1 MEYATG
7 PPIGRS
13 APYDRGRP
21 PGMTGRPL
29 GNARFSEPGR
39 TWRIPV
45 DQLAQR
51 GGFHGGDSLPILKG
65 PPESPRRLHDEE
77 DSVPLS
83 EHEQRMLEQMERAL
97 YAEDPKFASAL
108 EGSGLRTYT
117 RRRVYQAVA
126 GFLVGIALLMAGMVA
141 KQVWL
146 SVVGF
151 LVMLG
156 CAVLAVTGWRKA
168 PKPGEQPA
176 AGAAQA
182 QGRRQVRQR
191 RSMMDRIEQRWQRR

>member
-1 MEYATG
+1 M
-7 PPIGRS
+7 
-13 APYDRGRP
+13 
-21 PGMTGRPL
+21 
-29 GNARFSEPGR
+29 
-39 TWRIPV
+39 
-45 DQLAQR
+45 
-51 GGFHGGDSLPILKG
+51 
-65 PPESPRRLHDEE
+65 
-77 DSVPLS
+77 PLS

-97 YAEDPKFASAL
+97 YAEDPKFATAL

-141 KQVWL
+141 QQIWI

-168 PKPGEQPA
+168 PKPGEQQAGSGAA
-176 AGAAQA
+176 AG
-182 QGRRQVRQR
+182 GRRTRQR
-191 RSMMDRIEQRWQRR
+191 RSMMNRIEERWQRRRDEQQGGGH

>member
-1 MEYATG
+1 MRAGFTG
-7 PPIGRS
+7 AIPCLSWKG
-13 APYDRGRP
+13 
-21 PGMTGRPL
+21 
-29 GNARFSEPGR
+29 
-39 TWRIPV
+39 RIPAV
-45 DQLAQR
+45 PAAD
-51 GGFHGGDSLPILKG
+51 
-65 PPESPRRLHDEE
+65 DEE

-97 YAEDPKFASAL
+97 YAEDPKFATAL

-141 KQVWL
+141 QQMWVSVAL
-146 SVVGF
+146 GVVGF

-168 PKPGEQPA
+168 PKPGEQQA
-176 AGAAQA
+176 VRAGGA
-182 QGRRQVRQR
+182 GERRQSRQR
-191 RSMMDRIEQRWQRR
+191 RSVMNRIEQRWQRRRDEQGQ

>member
-1 MEYATG
+1 M
-7 PPIGRS
+7 
-13 APYDRGRP
+13 
-21 PGMTGRPL
+21 
-29 GNARFSEPGR
+29 
-39 TWRIPV
+39 
-45 DQLAQR
+45 
-51 GGFHGGDSLPILKG
+51 
-65 PPESPRRLHDEE
+65 
-77 DSVPLS
+77 PLS

-126 GFLVGIALLMAGMVA
+126 GFLVGIALLMAGVVA
-141 KQVWL
+141 QLILV

-176 AGAAQA
+176 GPA
-182 QGRRQVRQR
+182 RRQARPK
-191 RSMMDRIEQRWQRR
+191 RSMMDRIEQRWQRRRDEQGH

>member
-1 MEYATG
+1 M
-7 PPIGRS
+7 
-13 APYDRGRP
+13 
-21 PGMTGRPL
+21 
-29 GNARFSEPGR
+29 
-39 TWRIPV
+39 
-45 DQLAQR
+45 
-51 GGFHGGDSLPILKG
+51 
-65 PPESPRRLHDEE
+65 
-77 DSVPLS
+77 PLS

-141 KQVWL
+141 QLIWV

-176 AGAAQA
+176 GAVRR
-182 QGRRQVRQR
+182 QGRPK
-191 RSMMDRIEQRWQRR
+191 RSMMDRIEERWQRRRDEQGR

>member
-1 MEYATG
+1 M
-7 PPIGRS
+7 
-13 APYDRGRP
+13 
-21 PGMTGRPL
+21 
-29 GNARFSEPGR
+29 
-39 TWRIPV
+39 
-45 DQLAQR
+45 
-51 GGFHGGDSLPILKG
+51 
-65 PPESPRRLHDEE
+65 
-77 DSVPLS
+77 PLS

-117 RRRVYQAVA
+117 RRRVYQAIV

-141 KQVWL
+141 QQVWL

-168 PKPGEQPA
+168 PKPGEQA
-176 AGAAQA
+176 ADTVGAVGSTGVPQSGR
-182 QGRRQVRQR
+182 QGRQR
-191 RSMMDRIEQRWQRR
+191 RSVMDRIEERWQRRRDEQGGGQ

>member
-1 MEYATG
+1 M
-7 PPIGRS
+7 
-13 APYDRGRP
+13 
-21 PGMTGRPL
+21 
-29 GNARFSEPGR
+29 
-39 TWRIPV
+39 
-45 DQLAQR
+45 
-51 GGFHGGDSLPILKG
+51 
-65 PPESPRRLHDEE
+65 
-77 DSVPLS
+77 PLS

-97 YAEDPKFASAL
+97 YAEDPKFATAL

-141 KQVWL
+141 QQIWI

-168 PKPGEQPA
+168 PKPGEQQ
-176 AGAAQA
+176 QA
-182 QGRRQVRQR
+182 PGGHATRRQHHQR
-191 RSMMDRIEQRWQRR
+191 RSVMDRIEQRWHRRRDEQQGGQ

>member
-1 MEYATG
+1 M
-7 PPIGRS
+7 
-13 APYDRGRP
+13 
-21 PGMTGRPL
+21 
-29 GNARFSEPGR
+29 
-39 TWRIPV
+39 
-45 DQLAQR
+45 
-51 GGFHGGDSLPILKG
+51 
-65 PPESPRRLHDEE
+65 
-77 DSVPLS
+77 PLS

-117 RRRVYQAVA
+117 RRRVYQAIA

-168 PKPGEQPA
+168 PKPGEQPVAGA
-176 AGAAQA
+176 AGAAPTR
-182 QGRRQVRQR
+182 GQVRQK
-191 RSMMDRIEQRWQRR
+191 RSMMDRIEQRWQRRRDEQGGH

>member
-1 MEYATG
+1 
-7 PPIGRS
+7 
-13 APYDRGRP
+13 
-21 PGMTGRPL
+21 
-29 GNARFSEPGR
+29 
-39 TWRIPV
+39 
-45 DQLAQR
+45 
-51 GGFHGGDSLPILKG
+51 
-65 PPESPRRLHDEE
+65 
-77 DSVPLS
+77 VPLS

-97 YAEDPKFASAL
+97 YAEDPKFATAL

-141 KQVWL
+141 QQIWV

-176 AGAAQA
+176 PGAPGAPQA
-182 QGRRQVRQR
+182 RGQGRQK
-191 RSMMDRIEQRWQRR
+191 RSMMDRIEQRWQRRRDEQGGQ

>member
-1 MEYATG
+1 M
-7 PPIGRS
+7 
-13 APYDRGRP
+13 
-21 PGMTGRPL
+21 
-29 GNARFSEPGR
+29 
-39 TWRIPV
+39 
-45 DQLAQR
+45 
-51 GGFHGGDSLPILKG
+51 
-65 PPESPRRLHDEE
+65 
-77 DSVPLS
+77 PLS

-97 YAEDPKFASAL
+97 YAEDPKFATAL

-168 PKPGEQPA
+168 PKPGEQPSGGPQA
-176 AGAAQA
+176 ARG
-182 QGRRQVRQR
+182 QGRQR
-191 RSMMDRIEQRWQRR
+191 RSMMDRIEQRWQRRRDEQQGH

>member
-1 MEYATG
+1 M
-7 PPIGRS
+7 
-13 APYDRGRP
+13 
-21 PGMTGRPL
+21 
-29 GNARFSEPGR
+29 
-39 TWRIPV
+39 
-45 DQLAQR
+45 
-51 GGFHGGDSLPILKG
+51 
-65 PPESPRRLHDEE
+65 
-77 DSVPLS
+77 PLS

-176 AGAAQA
+176 GGPSQA
-182 QGRRQVRQR
+182 RRQGRQR
-191 RSMMDRIEQRWQRR
+191 RSVMDRIEQRWQRRRDEQGGH

>member
-1 MEYATG
+1 M
-7 PPIGRS
+7 
-13 APYDRGRP
+13 
-21 PGMTGRPL
+21 
-29 GNARFSEPGR
+29 
-39 TWRIPV
+39 
-45 DQLAQR
+45 
-51 GGFHGGDSLPILKG
+51 
-65 PPESPRRLHDEE
+65 
-77 DSVPLS
+77 PLS

-108 EGSGLRTYT
+108 EGNGLRTYT

-126 GFLVGIALLMAGMVA
+126 GFLIGIALLMTGMVM
-141 KQVWL
+141 QLIWV

-176 AGAAQA
+176 G
-182 QGRRQVRQR
+182 GVRRQARPK
-191 RSMMDRIEQRWQRR
+191 RSMMDRIEERWQRRRDGQGQ

>member
-1 MEYATG
+1 M
-7 PPIGRS
+7 
-13 APYDRGRP
+13 
-21 PGMTGRPL
+21 
-29 GNARFSEPGR
+29 
-39 TWRIPV
+39 
-45 DQLAQR
+45 
-51 GGFHGGDSLPILKG
+51 
-65 PPESPRRLHDEE
+65 
-77 DSVPLS
+77 PLS

-97 YAEDPKFASAL
+97 YAEDPKFATAL

-141 KQVWL
+141 QQVWL

-176 AGAAQA
+176 AGAGGGGAGGGGAGGGPQA
-182 QGRRQVRQR
+182 RRQGRQK
-191 RSMMDRIEQRWQRR
+191 RSMMDRIDERWQRRRDEQQGGQ

>member
-1 MEYATG
+1 
-7 PPIGRS
+7 
-13 APYDRGRP
+13 
-21 PGMTGRPL
+21 
-29 GNARFSEPGR
+29 
-39 TWRIPV
+39 
-45 DQLAQR
+45 
-51 GGFHGGDSLPILKG
+51 
-65 PPESPRRLHDEE
+65 
-77 DSVPLS
+77 VPLS

-97 YAEDPKFASAL
+97 YAEDPKFATAL

-141 KQVWL
+141 QQIWI

-168 PKPGEQPA
+168 PKPGEQQA
-176 AGAAQA
+176 VRAGGAEP
-182 QGRRQVRQR
+182 RRQPKQR
-191 RSMMDRIEQRWQRR
+191 RSVMNRIEQRWQRRRDEQGQ

>member
-1 MEYATG
+1 M
-7 PPIGRS
+7 
-13 APYDRGRP
+13 
-21 PGMTGRPL
+21 
-29 GNARFSEPGR
+29 
-39 TWRIPV
+39 
-45 DQLAQR
+45 
-51 GGFHGGDSLPILKG
+51 
-65 PPESPRRLHDEE
+65 
-77 DSVPLS
+77 PLS

-126 GFLVGIALLMAGMVA
+126 GFLVGIALLMAGVVT
-141 KQVWL
+141 QQTWV

-168 PKPGEQPA
+168 PKPGEQPV
-176 AGAAQA
+176 GGPP
-182 QGRRQVRQR
+182 GRRPVRAK
-191 RSMMDRIEQRWQRR
+191 RSMMDRIEERWQRRRDEQGH

>member
-1 MEYATG
+1 M
-7 PPIGRS
+7 
-13 APYDRGRP
+13 
-21 PGMTGRPL
+21 
-29 GNARFSEPGR
+29 
-39 TWRIPV
+39 
-45 DQLAQR
+45 
-51 GGFHGGDSLPILKG
+51 
-65 PPESPRRLHDEE
+65 
-77 DSVPLS
+77 PLS

-108 EGSGLRTYT
+108 EGNGLRTYT

-126 GFLVGIALLMAGMVA
+126 GFLIGIALLMTGMVM
-141 KQVWL
+141 QLIWV

-176 AGAAQA
+176 AGAVH
-182 QGRRQVRQR
+182 RQVRPK
-191 RSMMDRIEQRWQRR
+191 RSMMERIEERWQRRRDEQGH

>member
-1 MEYATG
+1 M
-7 PPIGRS
+7 
-13 APYDRGRP
+13 
-21 PGMTGRPL
+21 
-29 GNARFSEPGR
+29 
-39 TWRIPV
+39 
-45 DQLAQR
+45 
-51 GGFHGGDSLPILKG
+51 
-65 PPESPRRLHDEE
+65 
-77 DSVPLS
+77 PLS

-176 AGAAQA
+176 AGVPH
-182 QGRRQVRQR
+182 GRRQGRQK
-191 RSMMDRIEQRWQRR
+191 RSVMDRIEQRWQKRRDEQGGQ

>member
-1 MEYATG
+1 M
-7 PPIGRS
+7 
-13 APYDRGRP
+13 
-21 PGMTGRPL
+21 
-29 GNARFSEPGR
+29 
-39 TWRIPV
+39 
-45 DQLAQR
+45 
-51 GGFHGGDSLPILKG
+51 
-65 PPESPRRLHDEE
+65 
-77 DSVPLS
+77 PLS

-97 YAEDPKFASAL
+97 YAEDPKFATAL

-141 KQVWL
+141 QQVWL

-168 PKPGEQPA
+168 PKPGEQQA
-176 AGAAQA
+176 AGAGPQA
-182 QGRRQVRQR
+182 ARRQVRQK
-191 RSMMDRIEQRWQRR
+191 RSMMDRIDERWQRRRDEQQGGQ

>member
-1 MEYATG
+1 M
-7 PPIGRS
+7 
-13 APYDRGRP
+13 
-21 PGMTGRPL
+21 
-29 GNARFSEPGR
+29 
-39 TWRIPV
+39 
-45 DQLAQR
+45 
-51 GGFHGGDSLPILKG
+51 
-65 PPESPRRLHDEE
+65 
-77 DSVPLS
+77 PLS

-97 YAEDPKFASAL
+97 YAEDPKFATAL

-141 KQVWL
+141 QQIWV

-168 PKPGEQPA
+168 PKPGEQPQS
-176 AGAAQA
+176 GASAPGGTA
-182 QGRRQVRQR
+182 TRRQARQR
-191 RSMMDRIEQRWQRR
+191 RSMMNRIEERWQRRRDEGH

>member
-1 MEYATG
+1 M
-7 PPIGRS
+7 
-13 APYDRGRP
+13 
-21 PGMTGRPL
+21 
-29 GNARFSEPGR
+29 
-39 TWRIPV
+39 
-45 DQLAQR
+45 
-51 GGFHGGDSLPILKG
+51 
-65 PPESPRRLHDEE
+65 
-77 DSVPLS
+77 PLS

-141 KQVWL
+141 QQIWV

-168 PKPGEQPA
+168 PKPGEQPTGA
-176 AGAAQA
+176 AGSAGA
-182 QGRRQVRQR
+182 RQTRQR
-191 RSMMDRIEQRWQRR
+191 RSMMDRIEQRWQRRRDEQGGH

>member
-1 MEYATG
+1 M
-7 PPIGRS
+7 
-13 APYDRGRP
+13 
-21 PGMTGRPL
+21 
-29 GNARFSEPGR
+29 
-39 TWRIPV
+39 
-45 DQLAQR
+45 
-51 GGFHGGDSLPILKG
+51 
-65 PPESPRRLHDEE
+65 
-77 DSVPLS
+77 PLS

-97 YAEDPKFASAL
+97 YAEDPKFATAL

-141 KQVWL
+141 QQIWV

-168 PKPGEQPA
+168 PKPGEQPQSGGETPGGTA
-176 AGAAQA
+176 T
-182 QGRRQVRQR
+182 RRQARQR
-191 RSMMDRIEQRWQRR
+191 RSMMNRIEERWQRRRDDQGH